1 MLAYLQT
8 SVMVG
13 MDDIGCGYLYYNT
26 MMCHNKHVSAH
37 LYAHG
42 SQKKSSQHLIKNSQI
57 LCSS

>member
-8 SVMVG
+8 SVIVG

-42 SQKKSSQHLIKNSQI
+42 SQKKKFTI
-57 LCSS
+57 LDKKFTNTL